1 MSKFK
6 YHGWG
11 RGGMVGVRK
20 AIWRHDQTIRQ
31 AETILA
37 EEHGTRHKEGEHEL
51 CPKCRE
57 HASQNVQS
65 DASQRTRIAS
75 TLPSTANPQRNAI

>member
-1 MSKFK
+1 MS
-6 YHGWG
+6 WG

-20 AIWRHDQTIRQ
+20 AIWRHEQTIRQ

-57 HASQNVQS
+57 LKERAALRPNVEVRHGGPDDS
-65 DASQRTRIAS
+65 K
-75 TLPSTANPQRNAI
+75 

>member
-1 MSKFK
+1 MS
-6 YHGWG
+6 WG

-20 AIWRHDQTIRQ
+20 AIHRHEQTIRQ

-57 HASQNVQS
+57 YKERVVAHQNNQ
-65 DASQRTRIAS
+65 AHLPPPTE
-75 TLPSTANPQRNAI
+75 TLKAPKP

>member
-1 MSKFK
+1 MS
-6 YHGWG
+6 WG

-20 AIWRHDQTIRQ
+20 AIWRHEQTIRH

-37 EEHGTRHKEGEHEL
+37 EEHGTRHKDGEHEL

-57 HASQNVQS
+57 FKERAALRPNDPGERGRHE
-65 DASQRTRIAS
+65 
-75 TLPSTANPQRNAI
+75 